1 MLEQHREMLREQSKQ
16 FKADKAEQR
25 ELARADRVEI
35 EQKIKADR
43 AEMEA
48 KLEAKIAELTVPAPA
63 AISAEQLVV
72 LQDRL
77 EGMHTT
83 KLLTDEVRVLC

>member
-1 MLEQHREMLREQSKQ
+1 MEAKLT
-16 FKADKAEQR
+16 A
-25 ELARADRVEI
+25 
-35 EQKIKADR
+35 QK